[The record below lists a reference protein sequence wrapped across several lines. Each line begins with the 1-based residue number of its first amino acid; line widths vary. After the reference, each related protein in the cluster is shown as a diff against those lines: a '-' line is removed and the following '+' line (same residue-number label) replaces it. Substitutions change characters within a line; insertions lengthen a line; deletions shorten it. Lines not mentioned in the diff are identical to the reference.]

1 MTRCEKAL
9 SYFTEKHFLC
19 SQSVLAAFSELCGLE
34 EKEALRLGSC
44 FGTGMRRGEVCGACT
59 GSLMVLGL
67 LYGQD
72 ESGDRESRDR
82 VYRLTREM
90 TDCFQD
96 ACGSCL
102 CRELLG
108 CDPSAEE
115 SLQKARE
122 AGLFDTVCPDVIAN
136 AVSILEELI
145 RKEETAQ
152 VPE

>member
-1 MTRCEKAL
+1 MTRRETAI
-9 SYFTEKHFLC
+9 SYFTEKRFLC

-72 ESGDRESRDR
+72 ESGDQKSRDR

-90 TDCFQD
+90 TGRFQD

-108 CDPSAEE
+108 CDPSVEE
-115 SLQKARE
+115 GLQKARE
-122 AGLFDTVCPDVIAN
+122 TGLFETICPGVIAN
-136 AVSILEELI
+136 AVSILEDLI
-145 RKEETAQ
+145 RNEET
-152 VPE
+152 VRKET